1 METGHVSGDN
11 ILSVELLTK
20 QFCLSRRLPFAPRES
35 VTAVDNV
42 SLSVESG
49 EVLGLVGESGSG
61 KTTLGR
67 TILRL
72 LEPDGGTI
80 RFRGHDITHLSRHAL
95 RPTRRE
101 MQLVFQDPFG
111 SLNPRMT
118 IGRILAAPLLIHR
131 PELNRNE
138 RREMIAAALH
148 RVGLRPTYAD
158 RYPHEFSGGQRQRVG
173 IARAL
178 ILRPSFLVA
187 DEPVSALDVSIQAQ
201 VVNLLLEL
209 RGELGLSILFIAHD
223 LAVVGH
229 ISDRVAVMYLGKLVE
244 LAPTRALFRTPHH
257 PYTEAL
263 LSAAPT
269 PDPGRGRQRIILA
282 GDPPSPI
289 NPPSGCRFRTRCRYA
304 QPACAEQEPPLREL
318 GPRHFSACLRPELE
332 LQGTGPN

>member
-1 METGHVSGDN
+1 MAEAPILAVDSLRKHFPMPRRSTFAHREMVRAVDGVSF
-11 ILSVELLTK
+11 T
-20 QFCLSRRLPFAPRES
+20 
-35 VTAVDNV
+35 VTA
-42 SLSVESG
+42 G

-67 TILRL
+67 TVLRL
-72 LEPDGGTI
+72 LEPNNGSI
-80 RFRGHDITHLSRHAL
+80 RFQDRDITHLSRRAL
-95 RPTRRE
+95 RPIRRE

-118 IGRILAAPLLIHR
+118 IGRIVATPLKIHR
-131 PELNRNE
+131 PEFSGRE
-138 RREMIAAALH
+138 RHELVAAMLR
-148 RVGLRPTYAD
+148 RVGLLPAYAE
-158 RYPHEFSGGQRQRVG
+158 RFPHEFSGGQRQRVG

-209 RGELGLSILFIAHD
+209 RAELGLSILFIAHD
-223 LAVVGH
+223 LAVIGH

-244 LAPTRALFRTPHH
+244 LAPTHALFGSPRH

-263 LSAAPT
+263 LSAVPT
-269 PDPGRGRQRIILA
+269 PEPGRGRERIMLV
-282 GDPPSPI
+282 GDPPSPV

-304 QPACAEQEPPLREL
+304 TPACAAEEPPLQEVSD
-318 GPRHFSACLRPELE
+318 GHFSACLRTELT
-332 LQGTGPN
+332 LRGAH